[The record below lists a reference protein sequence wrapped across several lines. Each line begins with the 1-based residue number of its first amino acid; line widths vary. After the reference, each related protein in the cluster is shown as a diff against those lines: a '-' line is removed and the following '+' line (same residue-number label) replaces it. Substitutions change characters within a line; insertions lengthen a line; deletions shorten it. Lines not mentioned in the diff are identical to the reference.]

1 MKSWYDYMNNDK
13 QQFHNLKYLLG
24 SIHFK
29 MATRIRNLGL
39 EDFELQKDLKEQ
51 VSPNLRQSEIAD

>member
-1 MKSWYDYMNNDK
+1 MNNNK